1 MQEREKFNDIK
12 SYLRDLKFSVL
23 FDDTKI
29 TLDEFSDWG
38 GLFYTKRRKCLETL
52 VELGGVLTGSTA
64 LSLYRIN
71 GQKIFNR
78 DTEDLDFVLT
88 KDNFVAFCGLYNLTD
103 VTYTNT
109 VVSINLNTGKY
120 RGSDSYGYDRG
131 YAFGSQFD
139 IIGDDEPRNYQMSG
153 KVRVQNFI
161 DIINYKVQL
170 IENYLGSGDR
180 TLISLSNKHINDL
193 WTLISRLNSQVVF
206 VGLNNTKK

>member
-29 TLDEFSDWG
+29 TLDEFTDWG
-38 GLFYTKRRKCLETL
+38 GFFYKKRRKCLETL
-52 VELGGVLTGSTA
+52 VELGAVLTGSTA

-71 GQKIFNR
+71 GQKIFGR
-78 DTEDLDFVLT
+78 DPGDLDFVLSR
-88 KDNFVAFCGLYNLTD
+88 DNFVAFCGLYNLTN

-120 RGSDSYGYDRG
+120 RGRDSYGHDRG
-131 YAFGSQFD
+131 HFFGSQFD
-139 IIGDDEPRNYQMSG
+139 IIGDDEPKNYQMAG
-153 KVRVQNFI
+153 RMKVENLI
-161 DIINYKVQL
+161 DIINYKTQL
-170 IENYLGSGDR
+170 IESYLGSGDR
-180 TLISLSNKHINDL
+180 TLISLSNKHIDDL

>member
-38 GLFYTKRRKCLETL
+38 GFFYKKRRKCLETL
-52 VELGGVLTGSTA
+52 VELGAVLTGSTA

-71 GQKIFNR
+71 GKRIFER
-78 DTEDLDFVLT
+78 DPDDLDFVLT
-88 KDNFVAFCGLYNLTD
+88 KDNFVAFCGLYNLTNI
-103 VTYTNT
+103 TYTNT
-109 VVSINLNTGKY
+109 VVSIDINTGKY

-131 YAFGSQFD
+131 YTFGTQFD
-139 IIGDDEPRNYQMSG
+139 IIGDDEPRNYQMAG
-153 KVRVQNFI
+153 KVRVQSFI

-170 IENYLGSGDR
+170 IEKYLSSGDHQLVINSR
-180 TLISLSNKHINDL
+180 RHIDDLWVLISK
-193 WTLISRLNSQVVF
+193 LNSQVVF
-206 VGLNNTKK
+206 VDLNNTKK

>member
-29 TLDEFSDWG
+29 TLDEFTDWG
-38 GLFYTKRRKCLETL
+38 GFFYKKRRKCLEKL
-52 VELGGVLTGSTA
+52 VELGAVLTGSTA

-78 DTEDLDFVLT
+78 DPGDLDFVLSR
-88 KDNFVAFCGLYNLTD
+88 DNFVAFCGLYNLTD

-120 RGSDSYGYDRG
+120 RGRDSYGYDRG

-139 IIGDDEPRNYQMSG
+139 IIGDDESKNFQMSG
-153 KVRVQNFI
+153 KMKVENLI
-161 DIINYKVQL
+161 DIINYKTQL

>member
-29 TLDEFSDWG
+29 TLDEFIDWG
-38 GLFYTKRRKCLETL
+38 GFFYKKRRKCLETL
-52 VELGGVLTGSTA
+52 VELGAVLTGSTA
-64 LSLYRIN
+64 LSLYKIN
-71 GQKIFNR
+71 GQKIFGR
-78 DTEDLDFVLT
+78 YPDDLDFVLT

-120 RGSDSYGYDRG
+120 RGRDSYGGDRG
-131 YAFGSQFD
+131 HFFGSQFD
-139 IIGDDEPRNYQMSG
+139 IIGDDEPKNYQMSG
-153 KVRVQNFI
+153 KMRVQNLI
-161 DIINYKVQL
+161 DIINYKTQL
-170 IENYLGSGDR
+170 IESYLGSGDR

-193 WTLISRLNSQVVF
+193 WTLISKLNSQVVF

>member
-78 DTEDLDFVLT
+78 DPEDLDFVLT